1 MRVFIAVIVLIF
13 SFQSWTKADDI
24 SDFEIEGMSIGDSLL
39 DHFSEKDIWKEK
51 NSPYVFYYKD
61 DKFVD
66 LGIGE
71 GKDFYLMKKL
81 EVYNDVGVT
90 VKPDDNKYKI
100 YSVDGRL
107 MCVDDINICMSK
119 KENIVS
125 ELIDFFGEEA
135 THETFES
142 DHDFDKTGNS
152 KTYSTSFFFKSHN
165 DMVRVTVYD
174 WSEKM
179 TEENKYPDNLK
190 VEIASE
196 EFIYFMEN
204 EAYK

>member
-1 MRVFIAVIVLIF
+1 ML
-13 SFQSWTKADDI
+13 SLQSWTKADDI
-24 SDFEIEGMSIGDSLL
+24 SEFEIEGMSIGDSLL
-39 DHFSEKDIWKEK
+39 DYFSEKDIWKEK

-66 LGIGE
+66 LGVGE
-71 GKDFYLMKKL
+71 GKGFNLIKKL
-81 EVYNDVGVT
+81 EVYDDVGVT

-100 YSVDGRL
+100 YSLDGRL
-107 MCVDDINICMSK
+107 MCVNINICMSK
-119 KENIVS
+119 KEDIVS
-125 ELIDFFGEEA
+125 ELINFFGEEA
-135 THETFES
+135 THVTYES
-142 DHDFDKTGNS
+142 DHAFDKTGNS
-152 KTYSTSFFFKSHN
+152 KTYNTSFSFKSHN

-174 WSEKM
+174 WSKKM

-190 VEIASE
+190 LEIASE